1 MTRNPLELPPPK
13 DAVQRIHTLAR
24 DLAYGALHDHWN
36 TLVAFSDSQGVQ
48 WSNTRIKNYSSSKWE
63 GERPS
68 VDLLVSFGFLEIAPG
83 RSQDNITS
91 YRLTSKAFDLLGQ
104 AGPAEVYISHAA
116 PDGAV
121 ALMLLSRLKASGI
134 DAYVDLTE
142 GASSR
147 AFSEKQLRSRDT
159 FLCIIGPGTL
169 DTAHVQQ
176 DVLWAMETPDMRS
189 LALWHEGLSPENGL
203 PEDAAVANYLAQNSI
218 IVRDSSARAYNQA
231 VGEVLNRFGFSPA

>member
-1 MTRNPLELPPPK
+1 MTQNPLELPPPK
-13 DAVQRIHTLAR
+13 DRVQRIHALAR

-36 TLVAFSDSQGVQ
+36 TLVAFSDKQGVQ

-83 RSQDNITS
+83 RAQDNITS
-91 YRLTSKAFDLLGQ
+91 YRLTAKAFELLGD
-104 AGPAEVYISHAA
+104 AAPAQVYISHAA

-121 ALMLLSRLKASGI
+121 ALLLLARLKTHGV
-134 DAYVDLTE
+134 DAYVDLAE
-142 GASSR
+142 GGGSR
-147 AFSEKQLRSRDT
+147 TFSEKQLRSRDT
-159 FLCIIGPGTL
+159 FLCIVGPGTL

-176 DVLWAMETPDMRS
+176 DVLWAMETADMRP

-203 PEDAAVANYLAQNSI
+203 PEDAAVAHYLAQNSI
-218 IVRDSSARAYNQA
+218 VVRDSSVRAYNQA
-231 VGEVLNRFGFSPA
+231 VVDVLNRTG